1 MRRSAGFGGRG
12 EGGDAPEESVG
23 ILLAAG
29 AGTRFG
35 GAKAL
40 ALGADGEPWL
50 TRGVAAL
57 LAGGCGRVVV
67 VLGAE
72 AARARALLG
81 VQAGDADGPAAP
93 APAASHLGKTAVL
106 VVEATAWADGV
117 SASLRAGLEAA
128 VDLGASVAVVSLVDL
143 PGLRRDAVSRMLD
156 GASAATLRQA
166 VYDGRPG
173 HPVVIGSQHFA
184 ALTASVGGDVGARPY
199 LVAHEAGLI
208 DCSDLGGGDD
218 IDEAGDLRSPAATPA
233 ADSGR
238 GSGAG

>member
-1 MRRSAGFGGRG
+1 MERSAVSGGRG
-12 EGGDAPEESVG
+12 ERGDALDEPVG

-50 TRGVAAL
+50 TRGVSTL
-57 LAGGCGRVVV
+57 RAGGCSRVLV

-81 VQAGDADGPAAP
+81 VEAGDAGRPGAP
-93 APAASHLGKTAVL
+93 APAASDLGKSAVL
-106 VVEATAWADGV
+106 VVEATEWADGV
-117 SASLRAGLEAA
+117 SASLRAGLDAA
-128 VDLGASVAVVSLVDL
+128 AALGASVAVVSLVDL
-143 PGLRRDAVSRMLD
+143 PGLRREAVSRMLD

-173 HPVVIGSQHFA
+173 HPVVIGSQHLA

-199 LVAHEAGLI
+199 LVAHRAELV

-218 IDEAGDLRSPAATPA
+218 IDEAPDPHSPAADA
-233 ADSGR
+233 GR